1 MCLLP
6 TSERRKIEKK
16 IIKVKMNRQIF
27 LCCISSILVIHS
39 IDYES
44 AGRNITN
51 LEDIEDEYEKTS
63 GGSDDDYELNGEES
77 PEREGRFFFNRRP
90 VRFRRPLLSPR
101 IASLFAAIPTL
112 FGREIFVSII
122 KCCELFF

>member
-6 TSERRKIEKK
+6 TSERRKIEEK

-44 AGRNITN
+44 AGKNITS
-51 LEDIEDEYEKTS
+51 LEDIEDEYEET
-63 GGSDDDYELNGEES
+63 SDDDYEVHGEES
-77 PEREGRFFFNRRP
+77 PEREGRLFFNRRP

-112 FGREIFVSII
+112 FGRKIFV
-122 KCCELFF
+122 

>member
-1 MCLLP
+1 
-6 TSERRKIEKK
+6 
-16 IIKVKMNRQIF
+16 MNRQIF

-39 IDYES
+39 IDYETP
-44 AGRNITN
+44 GRNITY
-51 LEDIEDEYEKTS
+51 LDDIEDDYEKTY
-63 GGSDDDYELNGEES
+63 DDDYEVHGEES

-112 FGREIFVSII
+112 FGRKIFV
-122 KCCELFF
+122 